1 MTKGDAGTTETPLV
15 ITISENHPDY
25 IYKTT
30 LFGQSFMSYP
40 LPTILKSSHP
50 VLMAP
55 GKTFTLDFIFGHPP
69 TEDMKWGLF
78 SFTFGLFGLVSLSY
92 HCIPGDWAGM
102 KVWNILN
109 YTNTLPKSSKT
120 LVISRDSITPLENNK
135 TFVISAY
142 YDARESRTVRVLTIN
157 HGEDVKE
164 LYCWFYCKENRS
176 EYGPVKATID
186 THFHWFGFRYGP
198 ADVLCPEPR
207 SCSSEYISIHWSVN
221 RNTSHVPVFEI
232 RNRDPQP
239 FSANFTVC
247 ISTMFGKHDNVLQFI
262 QALEMYRILGA
273 QKVVIYKNSCSEAI
287 GQVLDHYVSEGFV
300 EIVPWPID
308 RYLRTSDVW
317 HQSMNQEN
325 QIGYYGQLPALSD
338 CLYRNMYRS
347 RYVTF
352 NDIDEII
359 LPRHHQT
366 WHDLMKDLEK
376 YYPRT
381 AVYIIRN
388 HYYPKTITVPVFRTA
403 FPKSVPGTNILQLVY
418 YEPQRPNFSNNHKM
432 IVNPREVIQI
442 SVHYAFKTYKRSVHV
457 PFYIAGLHHGRAP
470 IEPHLPLTSLYKDT
484 TIWKYNTSLITNV
497 NKVLKQLNYH

>member
-1 MTKGDAGTTETPLV
+1 MKKVLV
-15 ITISENHPDY
+15 A
-25 IYKTT
+25 
-30 LFGQSFMSYP
+30 L
-40 LPTILKSSHP
+40 
-50 VLMAP
+50 
-55 GKTFTLDFIFGHPP
+55 IFSIF
-69 TEDMKWGLF
+69 L
-78 SFTFGLFGLVSLSY
+78 LVSILYNYLPKES
-92 HCIPGDWAGM
+92 AGI
-102 KVWNILN
+102 KVWRIFTH
-109 YTNTLPKSSKT
+109 TNTFPQSNKT
-120 LVISRDSITPLENNK
+120 IVISRDSITPLENNK

-164 LYCWFYCKENRS
+164 LYCWFYCQEDDS
-176 EYGPVKATID
+176 EYVSVKATIE
-186 THFHWFGFRYGP
+186 THSLWFGFRYGP

-207 SCSSEYISIHWSVN
+207 SCSSKHISIHWSISK
-221 RNTSHVPVFEI
+221 NTNHVPVFEI

-239 FSANFTVC
+239 FSADFTVC
-247 ISTMFGKHDNVLQFI
+247 ISTMFGKQDNILQYI

-287 GQVLDHYVSEGFV
+287 GHVLDHYVSEGFV

-317 HQSMNQEN
+317 HQSMNKEN

-376 YYPRT
+376 DYPNA
-381 AVYIIRN
+381 AVYLIEN
-388 HYYPKTITVPVFRTA
+388 HYFPKNITVPDFQAA
-403 FPKSVPGTNILQLVY
+403 FPKNVPGTNILQLVY
-418 YEPQRPNFSNNHKM
+418 YEPEQPNVYNNHKM

-442 SVHYAFKTYKRSVHV
+442 SVHFASKTRSVSVDV
-457 PFYIAGLHHGRAP
+457 PNHIAGLHHGRAP
-470 IEPHLPLTSLYKDT
+470 KQPNLPQTSLIKDT
-484 TIWKYNTSLITNV
+484 TIWKYNSSLIMNV
-497 NKVLKQLNYH
+497 NEVLRQLNLH